1 MPTAALLLTLGGAP
15 AALAATTGADGNSVV
30 AAARTTEVLGPL
42 GLFGKLSDGFFLS
55 ESTKTAASVLQV
67 SASQAEEDA
76 IVQLVRSEM
85 VSTDQTTL
93 DQLVASEKQAEA
105 LIAGAQGSLASTDQQ
120 LDALID
126 KYLGLSTTSDS
137 SSATQTS
144 SGTQSDAATA
154 AGAKVLSV
162 VFKVSADWV
171 FPVQGAHSFVDS
183 FGAPRYA
190 GGYHTHKGTDIMC
203 ARNTPIVAVVSG
215 VISRTHPIDSGLGGI
230 SVWLKGDDG
239 NSYYYAH
246 LTSIQTGIEAG
257 VGVTAGQVIG
267 FAGNTGDAAGGPV
280 HLHFEIHPGG
290 GAAIDP
296 YLVLK
301 GAAKI
306 SDLVTSTTTT
316 TSTTSTTS
324 ATETTSATS
333 TTTTEAPTSTSADGS
348 ASKTTTTASDPS
360 ATATG
365 TSTTTTAGSTATGT
379 STTTTADSAAT
390 GSSATT
396 GGTTATT
403 DGTTTAT
410 IGAAA
415 SGGALSSGNAAPTA

>member
-15 AALAATTGADGNSVV
+15 VALAATTSSDGSPIV
-30 AAARTTEVLGPL
+30 AASPTTQVLGPL
-42 GLFGKLSDGFFLS
+42 GLFGRLTDGFFS
-55 ESTKTAASVLQV
+55 SGSTGATATALQTTV
-67 SASQAEEDA
+67 SQAKEDA
-76 IVQLVRSEM
+76 IVQLVRGEM
-85 VSTDQTTL
+85 ASADQAAL
-93 DQLVASEKQAEA
+93 DQLLASEGQERG
-105 LIAGAQGSLASTDQQ
+105 LIAGNQSQLASTDQE

-126 KYLGLSTTSDS
+126 EYLGQANTGESTTTTGT
-137 SSATQTS
+137 AT
-144 SGTQSDAATA
+144 
-154 AGAKVLSV
+154 VPSV

-171 FPVQGAHSFVDS
+171 FPVQGPHSFVDS

-203 ARNTPIVAVVSG
+203 TRNTPIVAVVSG
-215 VISRTHPIDSGLGGI
+215 VISRTHPVDSGLGGI

-257 VGVTAGQVIG
+257 VRVIAGQVIG

-324 ATETTSATS
+324 AAETTSTTS
-333 TTTTEAPTSTSADGS
+333 TTTTEAPTNTSADSS
-348 ASKTTTTASDPS
+348 ASEATTTVPVSSSVDSGSSTTTAVSGNASSSEPTSTTVTSDPTTTTD
-360 ATATG
+360 G
-365 TSTTTTAGSTATGT
+365 
-379 STTTTADSAAT
+379 SAAT
-390 GSSATT
+390 SEP
-396 GGTTATT
+396 
-403 DGTTTAT
+403 TTTEGLT
-410 IGAAA
+410 TV
-415 SGGALSSGNAAPTA
+415 LEP

>member
-1 MPTAALLLTLGGAP
+1 MPTAALLLTLGAAP
-15 AALAATTGADGNSVV
+15 VALAATVGSDGSSVV
-30 AAARTTEVLGPL
+30 TASSATAVPEPL
-42 GLFGKLSDGFFLS
+42 GLFGNLTDGFFSS
-55 ESTKTAASVLQV
+55 ESMEAPASPPQTTVSQV
-67 SASQAEEDA
+67 KEDA
-76 IVQLVRSEM
+76 IVQLVRGEM
-85 VSTDQTTL
+85 ASVDQAAL
-93 DQLVASEKQAEA
+93 DQLLASEGQERG
-105 LIAGAQGSLASTDQQ
+105 LIAGNQSQLASTEQE

-126 KYLGLSTTSDS
+126 EYLGLATTSQSAPTTVASTT
-137 SSATQTS
+137 
-144 SGTQSDAATA
+144 
-154 AGAKVLSV
+154 VLS

-171 FPVQGAHSFVDS
+171 FPVQGPHSFTDS

-257 VGVTAGQVIG
+257 VRVAAGQVIG

-306 SDLVTSTTTT
+306 SDLVTPTTTT
-316 TSTTSTTS
+316 TSTTSTT
-324 ATETTSATS
+324 
-333 TTTTEAPTSTSADGS
+333 TTTEAPTDTSPNTS
-348 ASKTTTTASDPS
+348 PSETTTTVPVSSSLDPGS
-360 ATATG
+360 
-365 TSTTTTAGSTATGT
+365 STTTTVSGNAGSSEPTSTTVTSG
-379 STTTTADSAAT
+379 STTTTDGSAAT
-390 GSSATT
+390 SEPTTTEGATT
-396 GGTTATT
+396 V
-403 DGTTTAT
+403 
-410 IGAAA
+410 
-415 SGGALSSGNAAPTA
+415 SEP